1 MESQQSQDLHE
12 SAVHLGRPW
21 EKKDIDM
28 QMIVL
33 NFIERVHLS

>member
-1 MESQQSQDLHE
+1 MESQRAWDLHE
-12 SAVHLGRPW
+12 SAGGLESQR

-33 NFIERVHLS
+33 NFIERLHLS

>member
-1 MESQQSQDLHE
+1 MKSQQARDLHE
-12 SAVHLGRPW
+12 SAGGLESKR